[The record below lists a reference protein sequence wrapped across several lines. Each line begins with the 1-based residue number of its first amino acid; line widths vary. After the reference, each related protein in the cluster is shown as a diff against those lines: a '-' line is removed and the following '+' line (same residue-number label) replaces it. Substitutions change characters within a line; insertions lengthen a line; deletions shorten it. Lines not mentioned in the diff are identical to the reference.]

1 MAEFTVFY
9 SWQSDLPRKMSRDV
23 IHAAARQAVERLN
36 LDASIEDAPRLDHDT
51 QGAAGAPEI
60 AGTIFK
66 KIDQCGV
73 FLADLSFV
81 GSTPPPNANHTGKR
95 LPNPNVLLELG
106 YAAGRIGW
114 DRVILVMN
122 TEFGPPDDL
131 IFDLRHRRFP
141 LTFKFGPDTRKDI
154 ESVQKSLSDK
164 IEEAIRA
171 ALQSEH
177 AAVQEAI
184 GQLDMYALVWLKDRG
199 LDDYFAVVPRKTMGE
214 ILGSQRFDDALIRL
228 IELKLLRSD
237 VAPGRDIYAYH
248 WTYLGKLVLR
258 KLGFR
263 TATAMAAQKLIEPSA
278 AQDSVG
284 I

>member
-9 SWQSDLPRKMSRDV
+9 SWQSDLPRKLSRDV
-23 IHAAARQAVERLN
+23 IHAAVSQAVERLK

-51 QGAAGAPEI
+51 QNVAGAPEI

-81 GSTPPPNANHTGKR
+81 GSTAPADANKSAKR

-114 DRVILVMN
+114 ERVILVMN
-122 TEFGPPDDL
+122 TEFGSPDDL

-154 ESVQKSLSDK
+154 EAVQASLSDK
-164 IEEAIRA
+164 VEEAIRA

-184 GQLDMYALVWLKDRG
+184 GQLDMHALVWLKDG
-199 LDDYFAVVPRKTMGE
+199 GTQDYFSVVPRNTMGE
-214 ILGSQRFDDALIRL
+214 ILGNQRLDDSLIRL
-228 IELKLLRSD
+228 IELKLLRCD
-237 VAPGRDIYAYH
+237 VAPGGNVYAYH
-248 WTYLGKLVLR
+248 WTYLGKLVLK

-263 TATAMAAQKLIEPSA
+263 SATAVS
-278 AQDSVG
+278 G
-284 I
+284 